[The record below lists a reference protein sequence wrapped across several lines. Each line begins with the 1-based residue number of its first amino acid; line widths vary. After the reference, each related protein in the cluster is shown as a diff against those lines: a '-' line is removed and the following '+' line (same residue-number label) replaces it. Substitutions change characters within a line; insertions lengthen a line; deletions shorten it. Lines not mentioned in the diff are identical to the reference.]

1 MPAAAFSLYIIECG
15 DGTLYTGIA
24 TDVERRLGEHASG
37 RRGAKYL
44 KSRLPHKL
52 VFVEPVGS
60 RSIALK
66 VEARVKKLPRSGKLD
81 LIARRVSLGSLLPGI
96 QVPVAEASPT

>member
-1 MPAAAFSLYIIECG
+1 MPAAAFSLYIIQCG

-24 TDVERRLGEHASG
+24 TDVERRLAEHAAG

-52 VFVEPVGS
+52 VFAEQVGS
-60 RSIALK
+60 RSLALRL
-66 VEARVKKLPRSGKLD
+66 EARVKKLPRSAKLE
-81 LIARRVSLGSLLPGI
+81 LVAGRVSLANLLPEV
-96 QVPVAEASPT
+96 QVPVVEASPT

>member
-1 MPAAAFSLYIIECG
+1 MLASAFSLYIVECG

-24 TDVERRLGEHASG
+24 TNVERRLSEHAAG

-52 VFVEPVGS
+52 VFEQRVGS
-60 RSIALK
+60 RSIALRL
-66 VEARVKKLPRSGKLD
+66 EARVKKLPRSAKLD
-81 LIARRVSLGSLLPGI
+81 LVAGRFSLASLLPEA
-96 QVPVAEASPT
+96 QVPVVDASLT

>member
-1 MPAAAFSLYIIECG
+1 MPVSAFSLYIIECG

-24 TDVERRLGEHASG
+24 TDVERRLAEHAAG

-52 VFVEPVGS
+52 VFQQQVGS
-60 RSIALK
+60 RSIALRL
-66 VEARVKKLPRSGKLD
+66 EARIKKLPRAAKLD
-81 LIARRVSLGSLLPGI
+81 LVAGRVSLGSLLPGV
-96 QVPVAEASPT
+96 QVPVVEASLT

>member
-24 TDVERRLGEHASG
+24 TDVERRLAEHAVG

-52 VFVEPVGS
+52 VFQQPVGS
-60 RSIALK
+60 RSVALRL
-66 VEARVKKLPRSGKLD
+66 EARVKKLPRSGKLD
-81 LIARRVSLGSLLPGI
+81 LVAGRVSLDSLLPEA
-96 QVPVAEASPT
+96 QVPVAEASLT